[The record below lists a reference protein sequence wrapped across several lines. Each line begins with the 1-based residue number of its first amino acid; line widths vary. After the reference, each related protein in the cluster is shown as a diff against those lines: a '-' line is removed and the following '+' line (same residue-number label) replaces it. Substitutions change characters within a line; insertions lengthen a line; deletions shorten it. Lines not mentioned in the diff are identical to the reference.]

1 MTSSPIIQRSSGW
14 LLNTALVATL
24 LAALLPQA
32 QASLSY
38 LAFVVGVLALLK
50 AQALIEPASNGTVTW
65 AMVLRHLFGPVILP
79 VYGLAAAG
87 LLWLDGT
94 KNGAG
99 CSHCGSDGSGC
110 TSCHAETAA
119 SPEAKL
125 APPSM
130 CGGSCG
136 SSAGGGCGSGG
147 CGKSGGGCGSGCG
160 GGAKKSTAA
169 NAKGV
174 ANVNI
179 PPPRAKMNPVPPA
192 AANLPGLNGPNA
204 RPLPAG
210 LVPNAAAAMP
220 EGVAP
225 AASLG
230 VEQRA
235 KGVELAAPAANPSPP
250 LTPTPP
256 LGGASEVRA
265 TEVSVQIPS
274 SMPKASGP
282 SANPPPSPG
291 SPSTSLSPS
300 PSAPSPVPVAAPKGE
315 VIRIPVATAA
325 PTLSPP
331 PVQGSAASVQSPNP
345 APAPTPS
352 APAEPK

>member
-1 MTSSPIIQRSSGW
+1 
-14 LLNTALVATL
+14 
-24 LAALLPQA
+24 
-32 QASLSY
+32 
-38 LAFVVGVLALLK
+38 
-50 AQALIEPASNGTVTW
+50 
-65 AMVLRHLFGPVILP
+65 VILP

-99 CSHCGSDGSGC
+99 CSHCGSEGGGC
-110 TSCHAETAA
+110 TSCHAEAAA
-119 SPEAKL
+119 SPANKL

-136 SSAGGGCGSGG
+136 SSGGGGCGSGG

-160 GGAKKSTAA
+160 GGAKKSTTA

-235 KGVELAAPAANPSPP
+235 KGVESAAPSTNPTPSPMPLAASQPPQAPSMGAA
-250 LTPTPP
+250 
-256 LGGASEVRA
+256 
-265 TEVSVQIPS
+265 
-274 SMPKASGP
+274 
-282 SANPPPSPG
+282 
-291 SPSTSLSPS
+291 STSQ
-300 PSAPSPVPVAAPKGE
+300 APSPQPTAAAKGE
-315 VIRIPVATAA
+315 VIKIPLPGPAAPATPVTAPVA
-325 PTLSPP
+325 
-331 PVQGSAASVQSPNP
+331 
-345 APAPTPS
+345 
-352 APAEPK
+352 AEPPK

>member
-1 MTSSPIIQRSSGW
+1 MDNATSSKLERNNQW
-14 LLNTALVATL
+14 LLNAALVATL

-50 AQALIEPASNGTVTW
+50 AQALIEPATNGSVTW

-99 CSHCGSDGSGC
+99 CSHCGSEGGGC
-110 TSCHAETAA
+110 TSCHAEADA
-119 SPEAKL
+119 SHAAKL

-136 SSAGGGCGSGG
+136 PGGGGSGGCGSGG
-147 CGKSGGGCGSGCG
+147 CGKSGRGCGSGCG

-169 NAKGV
+169 NPKGV

-210 LVPNAAAAMP
+210 VLPNAAVAMP
-220 EGVAP
+220 AGVAP
-225 AASLG
+225 AGASLEPG
-230 VEQRA
+230 ARGLES
-235 KGVELAAPAANPSPP
+235 AAPAANPSPP
-250 LTPTPP
+250 LTPTLP
-256 LGGASEVRA
+256 LGGASA
-265 TEVSVQIPS
+265 ASGQTPS
-274 SMPKASGP
+274 SMPQAPGP
-282 SANPPPSPG
+282 SAKPPPG

-331 PVQGSAASVQSPNP
+331 PVQGSAASAQAPKP
-345 APAPTPS
+345 AP

>member
-1 MTSSPIIQRSSGW
+1 MTSSSTLQYNKGW
-14 LLNTALVATL
+14 LLNVALVATL
-24 LAALLPQA
+24 LVALLPQA
-32 QASLSY
+32 RASLSY

-50 AQALIEPASNGTVTW
+50 AQALIEPASSSSVSWG
-65 AMVLRHLFGPVILP
+65 MVLRHLFGPVILP

-94 KNGAG
+94 KGGAG
-99 CSHCGSDGSGC
+99 CSHCGSEGGGC
-110 TSCHAETAA
+110 TSCHAEADA
-119 SPEAKL
+119 SPAAKL

-136 SSAGGGCGSGG
+136 SSGGGGCGSGG

-160 GGAKKSTAA
+160 GGSKKPTTA

-210 LVPNAAAAMP
+210 VLPNAAVAMP

-225 AASLG
+225 AASPG

-235 KGVELAAPAANPSPP
+235 MGVESAAPAANPSPP
-250 LTPTPP
+250 LTPTLPP
-256 LGGASEVRA
+256 GGASV
-265 TEVSVQIPS
+265 
-274 SMPKASGP
+274 ASGQT
-282 SANPPPSPG
+282 PSPM
-291 SPSTSLSPS
+291 PQ
-300 PSAPSPVPVAAPKGE
+300 APGQPAPAAPTAAAKGEVIKIPLPAPATPATPVAAP
-315 VIRIPVATAA
+315 VA
-325 PTLSPP
+325 
-331 PVQGSAASVQSPNP
+331 
-345 APAPTPS
+345 
-352 APAEPK
+352 AEPPK

>member
-1 MTSSPIIQRSSGW
+1 MSSSSTSHRSTGW
-14 LLNTALVATL
+14 LLNAALVATL

-50 AQALIEPASNGTVTW
+50 AQALIEPASNGTVPW

-99 CSHCGSDGSGC
+99 CSHCGSEGGGC
-110 TSCHAETAA
+110 TSCHAEAGA
-119 SPEAKL
+119 SPAAKL

-136 SSAGGGCGSGG
+136 SSGGGGCGSGG

-160 GGAKKSTAA
+160 GGAKKNATA

-192 AANLPGLNGPNA
+192 AAANLPGLNGPNA

-210 LVPNAAAAMP
+210 VVPNAAAAMP

-235 KGVELAAPAANPSPP
+235 KGVESAAPANPLPSLAPAPGASVNVQNPSPMP
-250 LTPTPP
+250 LAPSQPPQAPSIGVASTP
-256 LGGASEVRA
+256 
-265 TEVSVQIPS
+265 Q
-274 SMPKASGP
+274 
-282 SANPPPSPG
+282 
-291 SPSTSLSPS
+291 
-300 PSAPSPVPVAAPKGE
+300 APSPQPTAAAKGE
-315 VIRIPVATAA
+315 VIKIPLPSPATPATSVAAPVATE
-325 PTLSPP
+325 PP
-331 PVQGSAASVQSPNP
+331 
-345 APAPTPS
+345 
-352 APAEPK
+352 K